1 MRAILAIA
9 VGCGMIAGGL
19 RLFPDTDDMPT
30 AISIILCLFG
40 AVVVLAGINHGWL
53 RIQRRRAYAGG
64 RERRGTVRFFRPVG
78 MDDDTSYLIFAT
90 SYGEWLLTVDSS
102 SIRKVGDGLAE
113 GLPARAYMGADDR
126 IYGLD
131 IGKVRTLPISAG
143 IPFEGKLRERVERI
157 EERRKELG
165 ARSTKS

>member
-9 VGCGMIAGGL
+9 VGCGLIAAGL
-19 RLFPDTDDMPT
+19 RLFPDTEDMPT
-30 AISIILCLFG
+30 FMAVILCLFG
-40 AVVVLAGINHGWL
+40 ALAILAGINHGWL

-78 MDDDTSYLIFAT
+78 MEDDISYLIFAT

-102 SIRKVGDGLAE
+102 SIRKVRDGLAE
-113 GLPARAYMGADDR
+113 GLPALAYMGTDDR

-157 EERRKELG
+157 EERRREFG
-165 ARSTKS
+165 ARSTES

>member
-9 VGCGMIAGGL
+9 VGCGLIAAGL
-19 RLFPDTDDMPT
+19 RLFPDTEDMPT
-30 AISIILCLFG
+30 FMAVILCLFG
-40 AVVVLAGINHGWL
+40 ALAILAGINHGWL

-78 MDDDTSYLIFAT
+78 MEDDTSYLIFAT

-102 SIRKVGDGLAE
+102 SIRKVRDGLAE
-113 GLPARAYMGADDR
+113 GLPALAYMGTDDR

-157 EERRKELG
+157 EERRREFG
-165 ARSTKS
+165 ARSTES